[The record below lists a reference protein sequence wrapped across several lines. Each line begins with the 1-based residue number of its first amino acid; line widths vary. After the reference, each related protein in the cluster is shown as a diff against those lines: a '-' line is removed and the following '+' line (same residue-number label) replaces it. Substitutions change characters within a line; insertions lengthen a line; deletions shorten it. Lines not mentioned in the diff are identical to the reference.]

1 MRRRNLMIGLGVL
14 ATGSGAT
21 ALTGA
26 TLSNTVSPTAD
37 FRVNVDTQDLIV
49 KRGPNFGSG
58 NQDISN
64 GLGDIPDS
72 SVTYVD
78 AAASS
83 GLNGKTTFTAAANTS
98 TNGSLDFGVLIPFDQ
113 IPTSNSAAVQTSV
126 SGTKEYTFPD
136 LLQIDNRDTGGAK
149 TVVLQYAES
158 ISGGAAQEPNGYVT
172 TGGGEAVDGTS
183 DFNNP
188 LVGATVNSSN
198 DLSFDEVANIFEF
211 SVEDK
216 TSNNTPTRV
225 SPPGSGDPGN
235 SNQLPKRSITIRA
248 AGDAAN
254 PTSVALDL
262 TLNLDAT
269 IGDEIAGFVSNESL
283 DTNGGTIR
291 LMDTI
296 FVSETDDSS
305 SDTVNGG
312 LTPNTI

>member
-1 MRRRNLMIGLGVL
+1 MIGLGVL

-83 GLNGKTTFTAAANTS
+83 GLDGETTFTAAANDS

-126 SGTKEYTFPD
+126 SEAKEYTFPD
-136 LLQIDNRDTGGAK
+136 LLQIDNRDTSNAK
-149 TVVLQYAES
+149 QVVLQYADS
-158 ISGGAAQEPNGYVT
+158 ISGGAAQDPNGYVT
-172 TGGGEAVDGTS
+172 TGADEAVDGTG
-183 DFNNP
+183 DFTNP
-188 LVGATVNSSN
+188 LVGTAVDDND

-211 SVEDK
+211 SVDD
-216 TSNNTPTRV
+216 SDNGNTPTRV
-225 SPPGSGDPGN
+225 SPPGSGTPGN
-235 SNQLPKRSITIRA
+235 SNQLPNHAIVMNA
-248 AGDAAN
+248 AGGAAN
-254 PTSVALDL
+254 PTSVAVDL
-262 TLNLDAT
+262 TLNLNNT
-269 IGDEIAGFVSNESL
+269 IGDEIAGFVSSESL
-283 DTNGGTIR
+283 NTNGGTIR
-291 LMDTI
+291 LVDTI
-296 FVSETDDSS
+296 FVSETDDSA
-305 SDTVNGG
+305 SDTVSGD